1 MRKVGGEYL
10 EARIVYL
17 IFGAVCLV
25 FWEEYYVTRWG
36 EGEGGTLDE
45 RVGDGI
51 LEVKMG
57 GGEGAGVV
65 GGRSYWLLM
74 ASTMSLGSWR
84 TRWSPGKP
92 HCFS

>member
-10 EARIVYL
+10 GARIVYL

-25 FWEEYYVTRWG
+25 FWEEYYAIRWG
-36 EGEGGTLDE
+36 EGGGGTLYE

-57 GGEGAGVV
+57 GGEGANCLFT
-65 GGRSYWLLM
+65 S
-74 ASTMSLGSWR
+74 
-84 TRWSPGKP
+84 
-92 HCFS
+92 